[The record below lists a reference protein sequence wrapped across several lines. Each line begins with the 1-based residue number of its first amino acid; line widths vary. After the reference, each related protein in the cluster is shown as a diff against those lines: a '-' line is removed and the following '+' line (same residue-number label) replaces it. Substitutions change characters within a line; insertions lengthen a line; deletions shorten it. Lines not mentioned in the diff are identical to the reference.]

1 MIHHAEERCIG
12 EFWRVGDGIIG
23 ILMSEQAPPIT
34 VADYEPLARQRMAA
48 TPAAWDYYAGGAGDE
63 RSLADNRAAWDRLR
77 LRPRV
82 MTDVSARDL
91 STTAFGVKLAH
102 PIVVAPTAA
111 HDLAHPDAERHTARG
126 AANAGALFTLST
138 ISSAPMEEV
147 ADAAPGAPRWFQLY
161 APPDRDASRAL
172 VERAAAAGYGAIVLT
187 VDLPYPGN
195 RERDL
200 RSDFAVDL
208 GAHLPRDQPVDP
220 ETGVVVL
227 PTMDWEDLAWL
238 RSVCPI
244 PLLAKGILR
253 ADDAV
258 RAIDAGCDGIWVSN
272 HGGRQLDTAIAPA
285 DALPEIASAVGDRA
299 LLVVD
304 GGVRRGID
312 VLKGIALDADLVA
325 IGRPALWGL
334 AVDGA
339 AGVQRVLE
347 ILRDE
352 LSLAMA
358 LSGCRSIG
366 DITPDLVVRPGR
378 PG

>member
-1 MIHHAEERCIG
+1 
-12 EFWRVGDGIIG
+12 
-23 ILMSEQAPPIT
+23 MSEQAAPIT
-34 VADYEPLARQRMAA
+34 VAEFEPLALERMAA
-48 TPAAWDYYAGGAGDE
+48 RPGAWDYYAGGAGDE
-63 RSLADNRAAWDRLR
+63 RTLAGSRAAWDRLR

-82 MTDVSARDL
+82 LVDVSTRVL
-91 STTAFGVKLAH
+91 STSAFGTPLAH

-111 HDLAHPDAERHTARG
+111 HDLAHADAERLTARG
-126 AANAGALFTLST
+126 AAAAGSLFTLST
-138 ISSAPMEEV
+138 ISHAPMEEV

-161 APPDRDASRAL
+161 APADRGACQAL
-172 VERAAAAGYGAIVLT
+172 VERAVSAGYGAIVLT
-187 VDLPYPGN
+187 VDLPLPGN

-200 RSDFAVDL
+200 RNEFAVSL
-208 GAHLPRDQPVDP
+208 GAHLPADQPVDP
-220 ETGVVVL
+220 EIGLVVM
-227 PTMDWEDLAWL
+227 PSMDWAELAWL

-253 ADDAV
+253 ADDAL
-258 RAIDAGCDGIWVSN
+258 RAVEAGCDGIWVSN
-272 HGGRQLDTAIAPA
+272 HGGRQLDTAVAGV
-285 DALPEIASAVGDRA
+285 DALPEIAAAVGDRA

-312 VLKGIALDADLVA
+312 VLKGLALGANLVA
-325 IGRPALWGL
+325 VGRPALWGL

-366 DITPDLVVRPGR
+366 DITPDLVVRP
-378 PG
+378 